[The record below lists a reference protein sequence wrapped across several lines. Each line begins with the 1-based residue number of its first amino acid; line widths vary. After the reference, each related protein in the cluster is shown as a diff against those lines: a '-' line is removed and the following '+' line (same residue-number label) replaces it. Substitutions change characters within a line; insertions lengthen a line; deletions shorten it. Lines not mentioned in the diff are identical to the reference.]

1 MNNSNTPTHQK
12 IMIPL
17 RLPRDLYEQMMEA
30 VHARKKTE
38 RGYSANQYLSD
49 LLTKDLGKKK

>member
-17 RLPRDLYEQMMEA
+17 RLAPDIYEQMMEI
-30 VHARKKTE
+30 VHKKKKIE
-38 RGYSANQYLSD
+38 RGYSANQYLTELLAED
-49 LLTKDLGKKK
+49 LKGKK